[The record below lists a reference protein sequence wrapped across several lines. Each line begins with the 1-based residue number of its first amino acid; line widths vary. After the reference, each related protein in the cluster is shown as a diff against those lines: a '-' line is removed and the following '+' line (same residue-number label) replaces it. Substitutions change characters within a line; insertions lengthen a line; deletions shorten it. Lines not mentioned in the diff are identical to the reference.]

1 MNINKTK
8 KLVNRL
14 FENSKYVRWIILL
27 IITTIFTIVI
37 YPSLVIT
44 EHSYEEGDVAE
55 RDIKAPIDFFVE
67 DIDATEAKRRL
78 LVEKIL
84 TVYDHDAALAEKLSH
99 NVEEAFANLRGAL
112 EFERENQSKITTKN
126 PQSSSADIS
135 MNNASTHKQILQM
148 KESFEDKIGIS
159 VSKGAYSI
167 LEKEKFSVEIS
178 NLITGI
184 LISILEEGVV
194 TNKEILLR
202 ESDKGIL
209 LRDVETK
216 TNKVVDNLKQFYGLD
231 QAATMVRIIGQP
243 LLKGLNYSLINLIV
257 DFIQRLIQPNITLNR
272 SETEELKKKAAAEVK
287 PVLHKIMAGEMLLRE
302 GERVTK
308 IQCLKLNTL
317 HVQIKKK
324 QIFASS
330 IGAAMLIMSL
340 LVITY
345 ILYIDK
351 HSHVM
356 RDQNKNLLFMA
367 SMLITFF
374 ILARISVSISET
386 LTLNTPFS
394 LPASSVLFGVPLA
407 ACAMTICLF
416 MGFEV
421 AVFFAIVIAV
431 STAVI
436 FQNRFEM
443 FVYFL
448 LNSMMAAYWI
458 QNCRERKVFIK
469 AGVKLGLLN
478 VLLATA
484 INIYMADFSG
494 LTLLYS
500 WGFAFMGGIGVGVV
514 TAGIV
519 PLVEI
524 AFDYT
529 TDIKLLELANLDRP
543 ILSRL
548 MIEAPG
554 TYHHSVIVGSM
565 VEAAAFE
572 IGANPLLAKV
582 CGYYHDIGKIKKPMY
597 FIENQTKGKN
607 RHDKLAPSMSS
618 LILIAHI
625 KNGVEI
631 ALENKLGQN
640 IIDSIR
646 QHHGTSFIGF
656 FYEKAKKQKGEK
668 AVNIDDFRYPGPKPR
683 TKEVALVMLADVVE
697 AASRTLDNP
706 TKSRIQGL
714 VQNLINKIF
723 SEGQLEDCEL
733 TLKDLHNIAKSFN
746 NILSGM
752 YHHRI
757 EYPEKFVLHNGKGAN
772 GSSDRQ
778 QAKQAQDIS
787 EKDKANGTGHI
798 KRLGL
803 S

>member
-1 MNINKTK
+1 MNIDKGK
-8 KLVNRL
+8 ESVNRI
-14 FENSKYVRWIILL
+14 FENSKSVRWVILL
-27 IITTIFTIVI
+27 AVTTIFTIII
-37 YPSLVIT
+37 YPSLVIP
-44 EHSYEEGDVAE
+44 EHSYEEGEVAE
-55 RDIKAPIDFFVE
+55 RDIKAPIDFFIE
-67 DIDATEAKRRL
+67 DIDATETNRRL
-78 LVEKIL
+78 AVEKIL
-84 TVYDHDAALAEKLSH
+84 TVYDHDTAIAEKLSR
-99 NVEEAFANLRGAL
+99 NVTEVFAELRGIL
-112 EFERENQSKITTKN
+112 ESERENQSEVTEKN
-126 PQSSSADIS
+126 PQPSSSEIS
-135 MNNASTHKQILQM
+135 MDNASTHKQILQM
-148 KESFEDKIGIS
+148 KKNFEDKIGIS

-167 LEKEKFSVEIS
+167 LEKEKFSIEIS

-184 LISILEEGVV
+184 LIRILENGVV
-194 TNKEILLR
+194 TSKEILLR

-209 LRDVETK
+209 LRNVETK

-231 QAATMVRIIGQP
+231 QAATMVRIVGQP
-243 LLKGLNYSLINLIV
+243 LLKGLNYSLVNLIV
-257 DFIQRLIQPNITLNR
+257 DFVQRLIQPNITLNR

-308 IQCLKLNTL
+308 IQRLKLNTL
-317 HVQIKKK
+317 HVLIKKK

-330 IGAAMLIMSL
+330 IGAAMLIISL

-345 ILYIDK
+345 ILYIGK
-351 HSHVM
+351 HSHIM

-374 ILARISVSISET
+374 LLARISVSVSET
-386 LTLNTPFS
+386 LTLNTPFPLS
-394 LPASSVLFGVPLA
+394 ASSVLFGVPLA
-407 ACAMTICLF
+407 ACAMIICLF
-416 MGFEV
+416 IGFET
-421 AVFFAIVIAV
+421 AVSFAMVIAV
-431 STAVI
+431 GTAII

-443 FVYFL
+443 FIYFL
-448 LNSMMAAYWI
+448 LNSTMAAYWI
-458 QNCRERKVFIK
+458 QNCRQRKVFIK

-500 WGFAFMGGIGVGVV
+500 WPFAFMGGIGAGIV

-524 AFDYT
+524 AFNYT

-543 ILSRL
+543 ILRRL
-548 MIEAPG
+548 LIEAPG
-554 TYHHSVIVGSM
+554 TYHHSVIIGSM
-565 VEAAAFE
+565 VEAAASE
-572 IGANPLLAKV
+572 IDANPLLAKV
-582 CGYYHDIGKIKKPMY
+582 CGYYHDIGKITKPMY
-597 FIENQTKGKN
+597 FIENQTNGKN

-625 KNGVEI
+625 KNGVEM
-631 ALENKLGQN
+631 AKENKLGQD
-640 IIDSIR
+640 IIDTIR
-646 QHHGTSFIGF
+646 QHHGTSLISF
-656 FYEKAKKQKGEK
+656 FYEKAKKQKGGD
-668 AVNIDDFRYPGPKPR
+668 AVDIDNFRYPGPKPQTR
-683 TKEVALVMLADVVE
+683 EAGLVMLADVVE

-706 TKSRIQGL
+706 TTSRIQGL
-714 VQNLINKIF
+714 VQHLINKIF

-746 NILSGM
+746 NILTGI

-757 EYPEKFVLHNGKGAN
+757 EYPVKLVLHNGKGAN

-778 QAKQAQDIS
+778 QAKQAQNIS
-787 EKDKANGTGHI
+787 EQDKANGTDHI